1 MSLYQVLNF
10 FMIYSVIGWMI
21 EVSFHAVTLGKVV
34 NRGFL
39 NGPLCPVYGCGVLSV
54 LAVVRHVG
62 SALGYSGNIETASV
76 WVLFVIGITFST
88 LVELIAGAALDMI
101 FHARWWNYSAEKFN
115 FRGYICLRFSII
127 WGLGIAFVLRIVHP
141 GIERITSHIPERFGW
156 IILALLYTT
165 FIADIV
171 LTTMSVL
178 KLNKQLEKMEEI
190 QRSILRVSD
199 AMSEVIGTGTIM
211 TVQKLEAEEVRA
223 GEEYEEKKQELE
235 EKKQMLE
242 EKKQELDG
250 KLEHIKKLVMYHRV
264 FGMGRLLLAFPDMTH
279 RKYQDMVDRIKEM
292 TVR

>member
-1 MSLYQVLNF
+1 
-10 FMIYSVIGWMI
+10 
-21 EVSFHAVTLGKVV
+21 
-34 NRGFL
+34 
-39 NGPLCPVYGCGVLSV
+39 
-54 LAVVRHVG
+54 
-62 SALGYSGNIETASV
+62 
-76 WVLFVIGITFST
+76 
-88 LVELIAGAALDMI
+88 
-101 FHARWWNYSAEKFN
+101 
-115 FRGYICLRFSII
+115 
-127 WGLGIAFVLRIVHP
+127 
-141 GIERITSHIPERFGW
+141 IPERFGW